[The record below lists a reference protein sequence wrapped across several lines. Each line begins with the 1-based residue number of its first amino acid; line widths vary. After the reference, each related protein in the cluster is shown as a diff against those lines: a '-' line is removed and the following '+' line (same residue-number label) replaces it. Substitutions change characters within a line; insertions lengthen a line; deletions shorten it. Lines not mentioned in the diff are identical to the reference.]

1 MSLRTISVVLLT
13 LAAVCAGGAVC
24 AAEKQPLNVLVIV
37 SDDMTPRLGAM
48 GYDQVRTP
56 NLDRLA
62 RRGVLF
68 DKAYCQYPLCGP
80 SRASFMT
87 GLRPD
92 STGVYDNATHIRAHQ
107 PDCVTMGQF
116 FKQRGYQSLRI
127 GKMFHY
133 GVPYEIGT
141 NGAGDDEATWTAR
154 FNPAGID
161 VEDEWS
167 ITNYMPRKG
176 KHPDGRPSLGA
187 ALAWRADE
195 GGDLVQTD
203 GMIAAETI
211 RLLREHQDKPFFIG
225 CGFFR
230 PHVPDVIPKE
240 YLDLYPLD
248 SIKLPTEPAEHL
260 EHIPP
265 IALWV
270 KPANYGIAP
279 DDLRKFLR
287 AYYAAMSFVDAQV
300 GKVIDAVDELGL
312 ADNTVIVFFSDHGWL
327 LGEHGGQWQKMQ
339 LFELSAKVPLIISAP
354 GGMSRGKTCDR
365 PVELVDLYQTLA
377 ELAGLA
383 APANLEGH
391 SLLPLL
397 ADPEAAWDHP
407 AYTQVQRRVGKGKDR
422 KMIMGRSVRT
432 QRYRYT
438 EWGDGGEFGI
448 ELYDY
453 DKDPHEWHN
462 RADHPSSKKLL
473 AELKPLLAA
482 RP

>member
-1 MSLRTISVVLLT
+1 
-13 LAAVCAGGAVC
+13 
-24 AAEKQPLNVLVIV
+24 
-37 SDDMTPRLGAM
+37 
-48 GYDQVRTP
+48 
-56 NLDRLA
+56 
-62 RRGVLF
+62 
-68 DKAYCQYPLCGP
+68 
-80 SRASFMT
+80 MT

-92 STGVYDNATHIRAHQ
+92 STGVLNNATHIRRHQ
-107 PDCVTMGQF
+107 PDCVTMGQM
-116 FKQRGYQSLRI
+116 FKQHGYLSARI

-141 NGAGDDEATWTAR
+141 NGTGDDEATWSLR
-154 FNPAGID
+154 VNPAGID

-187 ALAWRADE
+187 ALSWRADD

-203 GMIAAETI
+203 GMIASETI
-211 RLLREHQDKPFFIG
+211 RLLRENKDKPFFIA

-248 SIKLPTEPAEHL
+248 KIKLPTEPAEHVQ
-260 EHIPP
+260 HIPP
-265 IALWV
+265 IAFWV
-270 KPANYGIAP
+270 SPANYGIAP
-279 DDLRKFLR
+279 DDLRQFLR

-300 GKVIDAVDELGL
+300 GRVLDAVDELGL
-312 ADNTVIVFFSDHGWL
+312 ADNTVVVFFSDHGWM

-339 LFELSAKVPLIISAP
+339 LFEMSAKVPLIISAP
-354 GGMSRGKTCDR
+354 GMSRGKPSER

-377 ELAGLA
+377 ELTELP

-391 SLLPLL
+391 SLVPLL
-397 ADPEAAWDHP
+397 RDPNAKWDHP
-407 AYTQVQRRVGKGKDR
+407 AYTQVTRGAAVGTYAKPKPGQKA
-422 KMIMGRSVRT
+422 IMGRSVRT

-438 EWGDGGEFGI
+438 EWGDGGARGI

-462 RADHPSSKKLL
+462 RADHPSSKKLIG
-473 AELKPLLAA
+473 ELKALLTAK
-482 RP
+482 P